1 MAQYPSR
8 VTAAGGAALA
18 VFVCLLGFG
27 QSASL
32 AEGPRRPNIVLIFA
46 DDLGWQ
52 ETGFTGSDYCE
63 TPNLDRLAG
72 EGMVFRNAY
81 ASAGNC
87 QPSRACMLSGQYT
100 ARHGVYAVG
109 STNRGPVEL

>member
-1 MAQYPSR
+1 MTNRRCFIDFMLCFLLAGLSGAFA
-8 VTAAGGAALA
+8 TNSLIAAERL
-18 VFVCLLGFG
+18 
-27 QSASL
+27 
-32 AEGPRRPNIVLIFA
+32 NIVLIFA

-72 EGMVFRNAY
+72 QGMVFRNAY

-87 QPSRACMLSGQYT
+87 QPSRACMLSGQ
-100 ARHGVYAVG
+100 
-109 STNRGPVEL
+109 